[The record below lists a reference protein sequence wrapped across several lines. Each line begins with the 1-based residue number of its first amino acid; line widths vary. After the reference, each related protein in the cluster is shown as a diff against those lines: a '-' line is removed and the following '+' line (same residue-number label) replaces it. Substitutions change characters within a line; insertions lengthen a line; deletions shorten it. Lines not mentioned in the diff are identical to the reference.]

1 MCPRRQYGE
10 RLLLKQQLINT
21 QSHNVI
27 TFIKHNNVQINWI
40 TYYIEFI
47 LQLKIQLNYYAIISI
62 L

>member
-21 QSHNVI
+21 QSHNGI

-47 LQLKIQLNYYAIISI
+47 LQLKIQFNYYAIIST